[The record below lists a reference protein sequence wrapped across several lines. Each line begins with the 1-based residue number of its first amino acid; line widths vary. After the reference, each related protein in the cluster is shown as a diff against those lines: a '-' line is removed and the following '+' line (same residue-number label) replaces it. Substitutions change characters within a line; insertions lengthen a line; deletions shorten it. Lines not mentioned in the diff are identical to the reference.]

1 MTILQERGTDAAST
15 EVSWSS
21 PDLNLWVATVN
32 GDYAGMIEFTDGHF
46 VVNDHTGAIVA
57 TTSSIPA
64 AQSELTAHAEA
75 RVAANPVAELISHIA
90 PRLSRAPR
98 TSYARGAAKCA

>member
-1 MTILQERGTDAAST
+1 MTLVQTRGTEAAST

-46 VVNDHTGAIVA
+46 VVNDHTGEIVA

-75 RVAANPVAELISHIA
+75 RVAANPVTELISHLA

-98 TSYARGAAKCA
+98 TSYARGNAKCA